1 MPELALT
8 YRTPEVHV
16 HHVGRRDKIMSTI
29 TLNQENFESTVTQDG
44 IVVVDFWAPWC
55 GPCRAFSPIFE
66 KASERHSEV
75 TFAKVN
81 TEEERALGGAL
92 QIRSIP
98 TLMIFRDGVMIF
110 NQAGMVP
117 AKALD
122 QVISQAQAL
131 DMEDVKKKVAEAK
144 AEPQKNVS

>member
-1 MPELALT
+1 
-8 YRTPEVHV
+8 
-16 HHVGRRDKIMSTI
+16 MSTI
-29 TLNQENFESTVTQDG
+29 TLNQENFESTVTQEG
-44 IVVVDFWAPWC
+44 IVVIDFWAPWC
-55 GPCRAFSPIFE
+55 GPCRAFAPTFE
-66 KASERHSEV
+66 KASERHSDV

-98 TLMIFRDGVMIF
+98 TLMIFRDGIMIF

-122 QVISQAQAL
+122 DVITQAQAL
-131 DMEDVKKKVAEAK
+131 DMEEVKKKVEKARAEQ
-144 AEPQKNVS
+144 QKSA